1 MASGHSMIVEGHKNV
16 AEGWR
21 MCEEAVDESVSGELS
36 QLLRQLKEKTMPTPP
51 PFPMNIGQATGQ
63 TQPVP
68 GMPSQV
74 KTEGGSKS
82 EEPVLVIIL
91 GHRSWACPQC
101 NTVGG
106 SHNGCDAHI

>member
-1 MASGHSMIVEGHKNV
+1 MASGHSMIAEGHKKV

-21 MCEEAVDESVSGELS
+21 MFEEAVDESMPGELP
-36 QLLRQLKEKTMPTPP
+36 QLLRQLKEKTTPTPP
-51 PFPMNIGQATGQ
+51 ASPMDIGQATGQ

-68 GMPSQV
+68 GMLSPV

-82 EEPVLVIIL
+82 EEPVLVMIS

-101 NTVGG
+101 NTVRGL
-106 SHNGCDAHI
+106 HNGCDAHI